1 VLLKRLTEPGEAGIV
16 EEPSEVLLALFH
28 PIDKAPIRRDP
39 DVAAERIEA
48 CEQVRGP
55 AGEEQVKEHYRE
67 QKEIWVSGLR
77 LKKLVTFA
85 TLYRSQH
92 CQERLPGKLA
102 EKFKGDLF
110 QKAKKVRS
118 ADAEQG

>member
-1 VLLKRLTEPGEAGIV
+1 MFLKRLTDPGEAGIV

-28 PIDKAPIRRDP
+28 SIDEAPVRGDP
-39 DVAAERIEA
+39 DVAAERIEP

-67 QKEIWVSGLR
+67 QKGIWVSGLR

-92 CQERLPGKLA
+92 SHERLPGKLT